1 MKMSKCENDKIVNDK
16 MVSSNSQIFKS
27 SNSQIFNSKVV
38 FDIFAE
44 ICKVPRPSKHEE
56 RISQWLQDFAASHGI
71 ECITDEAMNVI
82 MRVPATPGYE
92 DHEGII
98 LQAHMDMVCEK
109 NGDVVHD
116 FMTDPIETYVDGEWL
131 KAKGTT
137 LGADNGIGISM
148 ALAAI
153 TDPELQ
159 HPAIE
164 CLFTVDEETGLTGA
178 MKLQDGM
185 LRHKRLINLDSEDD
199 GQIFIGCAG
208 GIDTLAKMHYEPV
221 SISQIFKSSN
231 SQIFKSSNSQIAIRL
246 SVGGL
251 LGGHSGDDINKGRA
265 NANQLIVWFLA
276 RIMPQTDLQ
285 LASINGGNLRNAIAR
300 EAEAVIAIPLNYKE
314 QIRIEWNHFV
324 AQMEGVFGEVEK
336 DMRMELETCDMPD
349 SFIPA
354 DKACRLI
361 MALCECPHGMIAMSR
376 DIPGL
381 VETSTNLA
389 SIKMRQESLIQS
401 VSKSGLSTAL
411 PGSVSKSG
419 LSGEAGLTGK
429 SGLSAEGGLSAERSV
444 FCQPEGRSYIE
455 VNTSQRSSKESSKHH
470 LKWVVEQAL
479 AMACDEVTHGDGY
492 PGWTPNPH
500 SQLLETVKKAYTD
513 LYHSEPK
520 VLAIHAGLECGLFL
534 EKYPYLDMVSIGP
547 QMYGV
552 HSPQERLS
560 IPSTERCYAWLC
572 QVLKTL

>member
-1 MKMSKCENDKIVNDK
+1 MVNDK
-16 MVSSNSQIFKS
+16 MTKCENVFEIFSQI
-27 SNSQIFNSKVV
+27 
-38 FDIFAE
+38 
-44 ICKVPRPSKHEE
+44 CRVPRPSKHEE

-71 ECITDEAMNVI
+71 ECVTDEAMNVI

-208 GIDTLAKMHYEPV
+208 GIDTLAKMHYTPISLCQPKGRSV
-221 SISQIFKSSN
+221 SEAVCQRSGLSGEAGL
-231 SQIFKSSNSQIAIRL
+231 IAIRL

-300 EAEAVIAIPLNYKE
+300 EAEAVIAVPMAYKE

-349 SFIPA
+349 FFIPA

-389 SIKMRQESLIQS
+389 SIKMYEDTSLPCRESRRG
-401 VSKSGLSTAL
+401 V
-411 PGSVSKSG
+411 V
-419 LSGEAGLTGK
+419 
-429 SGLSAEGGLSAERSV
+429 
-444 FCQPEGRSYIE
+444 E
-455 VNTSQRSSKESSKHH
+455 VNTSQRSSVESSKHH

-492 PGWTPNPH
+492 PGWAPNPH
-500 SQLLETVKKAYTD
+500 SQLLETVKKAYMD

>member
-1 MKMSKCENDKIVNDK
+1 MVNEQ
-16 MVSSNSQIFKS
+16 MVNC
-27 SNSQIFNSKVV
+27 NNV

-56 RISQWLQDFAASHGI
+56 QISKWLCDFAAAHGI
-71 ECITDEAMNVI
+71 EYVADEAMNVI

-92 DHEGII
+92 SHEGVI
-98 LQAHMDMVCEK
+98 LQAHMDMVAEK
-109 NGDVVHD
+109 DGHVQHD
-116 FMTDPIETYVDGEWL
+116 FLNDPIETWIDGEWL

-137 LGADNGIGISM
+137 LGADDGIGISM

-178 MKLQDGM
+178 MKLQDGR
-185 LRHKRLINLDSEDD
+185 LRSKRLINLDSEDD

-208 GIDTLAKMHYEPV
+208 GIDTLAKMHYEQ
-221 SISQIFKSSN
+221 SQITNHK
-231 SQIFKSSNSQIAIRL
+231 SQIAIRL
-246 SVGGL
+246 SVSGL

-276 RIMPQTDLQ
+276 RIWPQTEIQ

-300 EAEAVIAIPLNYKE
+300 EAQAVIAIPMDYKE

-336 DMRMELETCDMPD
+336 DMRLELETCDLPE

-354 DKACRLI
+354 DKAYRLI
-361 MALCECPHGMIAMSR
+361 MALCECPHGMIAMSKEM
-376 DIPGL
+376 PGL

-389 SIKMRQESLIQS
+389 SIKMRD
-401 VSKSGLSTAL
+401 G
-411 PGSVSKSG
+411 
-419 LSGEAGLTGK
+419 
-429 SGLSAEGGLSAERSV
+429 
-444 FCQPEGRSYIE
+444 YIE
-455 VNTSQRSSKESSKHH
+455 VNTSQRSSKEPAKHH
-470 LKWVVEQAL
+470 LKWAVEQAL
-479 AMACDEVTHGDGY
+479 SMACDEVTHGDGY
-492 PGWTPNPH
+492 PGWAPNPH
-500 SQLLETVKKAYTD
+500 SPLLEVTKKAYVD
-513 LYHSEPK
+513 LFKSEPQ

-547 QMYGV
+547 QMVGV
-552 HSPQERLS
+552 HSPQEKLS
-560 IPSTERCYAWLC
+560 IPSTERCFRWLC
-572 QVLKTL
+572 QILQSL

>member
-1 MKMSKCENDKIVNDK
+1 MVNDK
-16 MVSSNSQIFKS
+16 MVNDKMV
-27 SNSQIFNSKVV
+27 NDKMVNSKVV

-44 ICKVPRPSKHEE
+44 ICRVPRPSKHEE

-71 ECITDEAMNVI
+71 ECVTDEAMNVI

-208 GIDTLAKMHYEPV
+208 GIDTLAKMHYEP
-221 SISQIFKSSN
+221 QTSN
-231 SQIFKSSNSQIAIRL
+231 KDAVPNLQTSPQGSLAIRL

-300 EAEAVIAIPLNYKE
+300 EAEAVIAVPMAYKE

-349 SFIPA
+349 FFIPA

-389 SIKMRQESLIQS
+389 SIKMYEDTSLPCGESRRG
-401 VSKSGLSTAL
+401 V
-411 PGSVSKSG
+411 V
-419 LSGEAGLTGK
+419 
-429 SGLSAEGGLSAERSV
+429 
-444 FCQPEGRSYIE
+444 E
-455 VNTSQRSSKESSKHH
+455 VNTSQRSSDESSKHH

-492 PGWTPNPH
+492 PGWAPNPH

>member
-1 MKMSKCENDKIVNDK
+1 MDCKNVFA
-16 MVSSNSQIFKS
+16 IFE
-27 SNSQIFNSKVV
+27 
-38 FDIFAE
+38 A

-56 RISQWLQDFAASHGI
+56 QISRWLQDFAAKHGI
-71 ECITDEAMNVI
+71 ECVADEAMNVI

-92 DHEGII
+92 NHEGVI
-98 LQAHMDMVCEK
+98 LQAHMDMVAEK
-109 NGDVVHD
+109 DGNVQHD
-116 FMTDPIETYVDGEWL
+116 FLKDPIETFIDGDFL

-153 TDPELQ
+153 TEKELP

-185 LRHKRLINLDSEDD
+185 LRSKRLINLDSEDD

-208 GIDTLAKMHYEPV
+208 GIDTLAKMHYD
-221 SISQIFKSSN
+221 KSPITN
-231 SQIFKSSNSQIAIRL
+231 DQSQIAIRL
-246 SVGGL
+246 SVTGL

-276 RIMPQTDLQ
+276 RIWPQTEIQ
-285 LASINGGNLRNAIAR
+285 LATIQGGNLRNAIAR
-300 EAEAVIAIPLNYKE
+300 EAEAVIAIPMAYKE

-336 DMRMELETCDMPD
+336 DMRLDLETCDMPD
-349 SFIPA
+349 VFIPA
-354 DKACRLI
+354 DKAYRLI
-361 MALCECPHGMIAMSR
+361 MALCECPHGMIAMSKEM
-376 DIPGL
+376 PGL

-389 SIKMRQESLIQS
+389 SIKMKED
-401 VSKSGLSTAL
+401 
-411 PGSVSKSG
+411 
-419 LSGEAGLTGK
+419 
-429 SGLSAEGGLSAERSV
+429 
-444 FCQPEGRSYIE
+444 YIE
-455 VNTSQRSSKESSKHH
+455 VNTSQRSSVEASKHH
-470 LKWVVEQAL
+470 LKWAVEQAL
-479 AMACDEVTHGDGY
+479 SLACDEVTHGDGY
-492 PGWTPNPH
+492 PGWKPNPD
-500 SQLLETVKKAYTD
+500 SPLLKVVKKAYVD
-513 LYHSEPK
+513 LFKAQPQ

-560 IPSTERCYAWLC
+560 ISSTERCYAWLC
-572 QVLKTL
+572 QTLKSL

>member
-1 MKMSKCENDKIVNDK
+1 MSNR
-16 MVSSNSQIFKS
+16 
-27 SNSQIFNSKVV
+27 V

-56 RISQWLQDFAASHGI
+56 QISKWLQDFAADHQI
-71 ECITDEAMNVI
+71 ECIADEAMNVI

-92 DHEGII
+92 NHEGVI
-98 LQAHMDMVCEK
+98 LQAHMDMVAEK
-109 NGDVVHD
+109 DGNVQHD
-116 FMTDPIETYVDGEWL
+116 FMRDPIETYVDGEWL

-137 LGADNGIGISM
+137 LGADDGIGIAM

-153 TDPELQ
+153 TDPNLP

-185 LRHKRLINLDSEDD
+185 LKHKRLINIDSEDD

-208 GIDTLAKMHYEPV
+208 GIDTLAKMHYDPV
-221 SISQIFKSSN
+221 INDQMVN
-231 SQIFKSSNSQIAIRL
+231 DQMVNRLAIRL

-251 LGGHSGDDINKGRA
+251 MGGHSGDDINKGRA

-276 RIMPQTDLQ
+276 RIWPQTEVQ
-285 LASINGGNLRNAIAR
+285 LAAINGGNLRNAIAR
-300 EAEAVIAIPLNYKE
+300 EAEAVIAIPMAYKE

-336 DMRMELETCDMPD
+336 DMRLELETCDMPEV
-349 SFIPA
+349 FIPA
-354 DKACRLI
+354 EKAYRLI
-361 MALCECPHGMIAMSR
+361 MALCECPHGMIAMSKEM
-376 DIPGL
+376 PGL

-389 SIKMRQESLIQS
+389 SIKM
-401 VSKSGLSTAL
+401 K
-411 PGSVSKSG
+411 
-419 LSGEAGLTGK
+419 
-429 SGLSAEGGLSAERSV
+429 EG
-444 FCQPEGRSYIE
+444 YIE
-455 VNTSQRSSKESSKHH
+455 INTSQRSSIEASKHH
-470 LKWVVEQAL
+470 LKWAVEQAL
-479 AMACDEVTHGDGY
+479 SLACDEVTHGDGY
-492 PGWTPNPH
+492 PGWAPNPQ
-500 SQLLETVKKAYTD
+500 SELLEVVKKAYSD
-513 LYHSEPK
+513 LFHAEPE

-560 IPSTERCYAWLC
+560 IPSTNRCYQWLC
-572 QVLKTL
+572 QTLKSL

>member
-1 MKMSKCENDKIVNDK
+1 MDCKN
-16 MVSSNSQIFKS
+16 
-27 SNSQIFNSKVV
+27 V
-38 FDIFAE
+38 FDIFAA

-56 RISQWLQDFAASHGI
+56 QISRWLQDFAAEHGI
-71 ECITDEAMNVI
+71 ECVADEAMNVI

-92 DHEGII
+92 DHEGVI
-98 LQAHMDMVCEK
+98 LQAHMDMVAEK
-109 NGDVVHD
+109 DGNVQHD
-116 FMTDPIETYVDGEWL
+116 FLKDPIETYIDGDFL

-153 TDPELQ
+153 TDPNLQ

-185 LRHKRLINLDSEDD
+185 LQSKRLINLDSEDD

-208 GIDTLAKMHYEPV
+208 GIDTLAKMHYKVESLKFNV
-221 SISQIFKSSN
+221 ERL
-231 SQIFKSSNSQIAIRL
+231 AIRL
-246 SVGGL
+246 SVTGL

-276 RIMPQTDLQ
+276 RIWPQTEVQ
-285 LASINGGNLRNAIAR
+285 LASIQGGNLRNALAR
-300 EAEAVIAIPLNYKE
+300 EAEAVIAIPMAYKE

-336 DMRMELETCDMPD
+336 DMHMDLETCDMPD
-349 SFIPA
+349 LFIPA
-354 DKACRLI
+354 DKAYRLI
-361 MALCECPHGMIAMSR
+361 MALCECPHGMIAMSKEM
-376 DIPGL
+376 PGL

-389 SIKMRQESLIQS
+389 SIKMR
-401 VSKSGLSTAL
+401 
-411 PGSVSKSG
+411 
-419 LSGEAGLTGK
+419 
-429 SGLSAEGGLSAERSV
+429 EG
-444 FCQPEGRSYIE
+444 YIE
-455 VNTSQRSSKESSKHH
+455 VNTSQRSSVESSKHH
-470 LKWVVEQAL
+470 LKWAVEQAL
-479 AMACDEVTHGDGY
+479 SLACDEVTHGDGY
-492 PGWTPNPH
+492 PGWKPNPD
-500 SQLLETVKKAYTD
+500 SPLLEVVKKAYVD
-513 LYHSEPK
+513 LFKAQPQ

-560 IPSTERCYAWLC
+560 ISSTERCYAWLC
-572 QVLKTL
+572 QTLKSL

>member
-1 MKMSKCENDKIVNDK
+1 MEPKA
-16 MVSSNSQIFKS
+16 
-27 SNSQIFNSKVV
+27 V
-38 FDIFAE
+38 FDIFAQ
-44 ICKVPRPSKHEE
+44 INQVPRPSKHEE
-56 RISQWLQDFAASHGI
+56 RISKWLQDFAAAHHI
-71 ECITDEAMNVI
+71 ECVADEAMNVI

-92 DHEGII
+92 NHEGVI

-109 NGDVVHD
+109 NGDVQHD
-116 FMTDPIETYVDGEWL
+116 FMTDPIQTYVDGEWL

-153 TDPELQ
+153 TDLNLQ

-185 LRHKRLINLDSEDD
+185 LQSKRLINLDSEDD

-221 SISQIFKSSN
+221 KVESLKFKGER
-231 SQIFKSSNSQIAIRL
+231 IGVRL
-246 SVGGL
+246 SVSGL
-251 LGGHSGDDINKGRA
+251 MGGHSGDDINKGRA
-265 NANQLIVWFLA
+265 NANQFIVWFLA
-276 RIMPQTDLQ
+276 RIWPQTEIQ

-300 EAEAVIAIPLNYKE
+300 EAEAVIAIPMAYKE

-336 DMRMELETCDMPD
+336 DMRLELETCDMPEI
-349 SFIPA
+349 FVPA
-354 DKACRLI
+354 DKAYRLI
-361 MALCECPHGMIAMSR
+361 MALCECPHGMIAMSQEM
-376 DIPGL
+376 PGL

-389 SIKMRQESLIQS
+389 SIKM
-401 VSKSGLSTAL
+401 KSE
-411 PGSVSKSG
+411 KS
-419 LSGEAGLTGK
+419 AD
-429 SGLSAEGGLSAERSV
+429 
-444 FCQPEGRSYIE
+444 FIE
-455 VNTSQRSSKESSKHH
+455 VNTSQRSSKEPAKHH
-470 LKWVVEQAL
+470 LKWAVEQAL
-479 AMACDEVTHGDGY
+479 SLACDEVTHGDGY
-492 PGWTPNPH
+492 PGWAPNPN
-500 SQLLETVKKAYTD
+500 SPLLEVVKKAYVD
-513 LYHSEPK
+513 LFKSEPQ

-560 IPSTERCYAWLC
+560 IPSTERCYRWLC
-572 QVLKTL
+572 QTLQAL

>member
-1 MKMSKCENDKIVNDK
+1 MANR
-16 MVSSNSQIFKS
+16 
-27 SNSQIFNSKVV
+27 V

-56 RISQWLQDFAASHGI
+56 RISKWLHDFATEHGI
-71 ECITDEAMNVI
+71 ECVVDEAMNVI

-92 DHEGII
+92 DHEGVI
-98 LQAHMDMVCEK
+98 LQAHMDMVAEK
-109 NGDVVHD
+109 DGDVQHD
-116 FMTDPIETYVDGEWL
+116 FLKDPIETYVDGDWL

-137 LGADNGIGISM
+137 LGADNGIGIAM

-153 TDPELQ
+153 TDKELA

-185 LRHKRLINLDSEDD
+185 LKSKRLINLDSEDD

-208 GIDTLAKMHYEPV
+208 GIDTLAKMHYNK
-221 SISQIFKSSN
+221 SQITNDK
-231 SQIFKSSNSQIAIRL
+231 SQIAIRL
-246 SVGGL
+246 SVTGL

-276 RIMPQTDLQ
+276 RIWPQTEIQ

-300 EAEAVIAIPLNYKE
+300 EAEAVLAIPMAYKE
-314 QIRIEWNHFV
+314 QIRIEWNHYV

-336 DMRMELETCDMPD
+336 DMRLELETTDMPET
-349 SFIPA
+349 FIPA
-354 DKACRLI
+354 DKAYRLI
-361 MALCECPHGMIAMSR
+361 MALCECPHGMIAMSK
-376 DIPGL
+376 DMPGL

-389 SIKMRQESLIQS
+389 SVKMR
-401 VSKSGLSTAL
+401 
-411 PGSVSKSG
+411 
-419 LSGEAGLTGK
+419 
-429 SGLSAEGGLSAERSV
+429 EG
-444 FCQPEGRSYIE
+444 YIE
-455 VNTSQRSSKESSKHH
+455 VNTSQRSSIETSKHH
-470 LKWVVEQAL
+470 LKWAVEQAL
-479 AMACDEVTHGDGY
+479 SMACDEVTHGDGY
-492 PGWTPNPH
+492 PGWAPNPN
-500 SQLLETVKKAYTD
+500 SPLLEVVKKAYID
-513 LYHSEPK
+513 LYKSEPK

-560 IPSTERCYAWLC
+560 ISSTERCYRWLC
-572 QVLKTL
+572 QTLKAL

>member
-1 MKMSKCENDKIVNDK
+1 MSKR
-16 MVSSNSQIFKS
+16 
-27 SNSQIFNSKVV
+27 V
-38 FDIFAE
+38 FEIFAE

-56 RISQWLQDFAASHGI
+56 KISRWLQDFAAEHGI
-71 ECITDEAMNVI
+71 ECVADEAMNVI

-92 DHEGII
+92 DHEGVI
-98 LQAHMDMVCEK
+98 LQAHMDMVAEK
-109 NGDVVHD
+109 DGNVEHD
-116 FMTDPIETYVDGEWL
+116 FLKDPIETFVDGEWL

-137 LGADNGIGISM
+137 LGADDGIGISM

-153 TDPELQ
+153 TNKELA

-185 LRHKRLINLDSEDD
+185 LRSKRLINIDSEDD

-208 GIDTLAKMHYEPV
+208 GIDTLAKMHYEPTPGHV
-221 SISQIFKSSN
+221 LRTATGSPIEQSSSPVKGREN
-231 SQIFKSSNSQIAIRL
+231 LFPVRL
-246 SVGGL
+246 SVSGL
-251 LGGHSGDDINKGRA
+251 TGGHSGDDINKGRA

-276 RIMPQTDLQ
+276 RIWPQTEVQ

-300 EAEAVIAIPLNYKE
+300 EAEAVICVPMAYKE

-336 DMRMELETCDMPD
+336 DMRMELESCDMPET
-349 SFIPA
+349 FIPA
-354 DKACRLI
+354 EKAYRLV
-361 MALCECPHGMIAMSR
+361 MALCECPHGMIAMSKEM
-376 DIPGL
+376 PGL

-389 SIKMRQESLIQS
+389 SIKM
-401 VSKSGLSTAL
+401 K
-411 PGSVSKSG
+411 
-419 LSGEAGLTGK
+419 
-429 SGLSAEGGLSAERSV
+429 EG
-444 FCQPEGRSYIE
+444 FIE
-455 VNTSQRSSKESSKHH
+455 VNTSQRSSIEASKHH
-470 LKWVVEQAL
+470 LKWAVEQAL
-479 AMACDEVTHGDGY
+479 SMACDEVTHGDGY
-492 PGWTPNPH
+492 PGWAPNPN
-500 SQLLETVKKAYTD
+500 SPLLEVVKKAYTD
-513 LYHSEPK
+513 LYKDEPK

-572 QVLKTL
+572 QTLRTL

>member
-1 MKMSKCENDKIVNDK
+1 MQNK
-16 MVSSNSQIFKS
+16 
-27 SNSQIFNSKVV
+27 V

-56 RISQWLQDFAASHGI
+56 KISQWLQSFAAAHGI
-71 ECITDEAMNVI
+71 ECVADEAMNVI

-109 NGDVVHD
+109 NGDVTHD

-185 LRHKRLINLDSEDD
+185 LKHKRLINLDSEDD

-208 GIDTLAKMHYEPV
+208 GIDTLARMHYESV
-221 SISQIFKSSN
+221 KNESMNKL
-231 SQIFKSSNSQIAIRL
+231 AIKL
-246 SVGGL
+246 KVYGL
-251 LGGHSGDDINKGRA
+251 MGGHSGDDINKGRA
-265 NANQLIVWFLA
+265 NANQMIVWFLA
-276 RIMPQTDLQ
+276 RIWPQTEIQ
-285 LASINGGNLRNAIAR
+285 LASISGGNLRNAIAR
-300 EAEAVIAIPLNYKE
+300 EAEAVLVIPMSYKE

-336 DMRMELETCDMPD
+336 DMRLDLETCDMPD
-349 SFIPA
+349 TVIPA
-354 DKACRLI
+354 DKAYRLV
-361 MALCECPHGMIAMSR
+361 MALCECPHGMIAMSKEM
-376 DIPGL
+376 PGL

-389 SIKMRQESLIQS
+389 SIKM
-401 VSKSGLSTAL
+401 K
-411 PGSVSKSG
+411 
-419 LSGEAGLTGK
+419 
-429 SGLSAEGGLSAERSV
+429 EG
-444 FCQPEGRSYIE
+444 FIE
-455 VNTSQRSSKESSKHH
+455 VNTSQRSSIETSKHH
-470 LKWVVEQAL
+470 LKWAVEQAL
-479 AMACDEVTHGDGY
+479 ALACDEVTHGDGY
-492 PGWTPNPH
+492 PGWAPNPN
-500 SQLLETVKKAYTD
+500 SPLLEVVKKAYTD
-513 LYHSEPK
+513 LYKAEPK

-572 QVLKTL
+572 QTLKSL

>member
-1 MKMSKCENDKIVNDK
+1 MKAQK
-16 MVSSNSQIFKS
+16 
-27 SNSQIFNSKVV
+27 V

-56 RISQWLQDFAASHGI
+56 QISRWLQDFAAQHGI
-71 ECITDEAMNVI
+71 ECIVDEAMNVI

-92 DHEGII
+92 SHPGVI

-109 NGDVVHD
+109 NGDVEHD
-116 FMTDPIETYVDGEWL
+116 FMHDAIQTWVDGEWL

-137 LGADNGIGISM
+137 LGADNGIGIAM

-153 TDPELQ
+153 TDPELK

-185 LRHKRLINLDSEDD
+185 LKSKQLINLDSEDD

-208 GIDTLAKMHYEPV
+208 GIDTLAKMHYEQSPLTTH
-221 SISQIFKSSN
+221 QSS
-231 SQIFKSSNSQIAIRL
+231 IAIRL
-246 SVGGL
+246 SVTGL
-251 LGGHSGDDINKGRA
+251 MGGHSGDDINKGRA

-276 RIMPQTDLQ
+276 RIWPQAEIQ

-300 EAEAVIAIPLNYKE
+300 EAEAVVVIPMAYKE
-314 QIRIEWNHFV
+314 QIRIEWNHYV

-336 DMRMELETCDMPD
+336 DMRLELESCDMPD
-349 SFIPA
+349 TVIPA

-361 MALCECPHGMIAMSR
+361 MALCECPHGMIAMSNEM
-376 DIPGL
+376 PGL

-389 SIKMRQESLIQS
+389 SVKM
-401 VSKSGLSTAL
+401 K
-411 PGSVSKSG
+411 
-419 LSGEAGLTGK
+419 
-429 SGLSAEGGLSAERSV
+429 EG
-444 FCQPEGRSYIE
+444 FIE

-479 AMACDEVTHGDGY
+479 SMACDEVTHGDGY
-492 PGWTPNPH
+492 PGWAPNPN
-500 SQLLETVKKAYTD
+500 SDLLQVVRQAYID
-513 LYHSEPK
+513 LYKSEPQ

-560 IPSTERCYAWLC
+560 IPSTERCYDWLRR
-572 QVLKTL
+572 VLETL

>member
-1 MKMSKCENDKIVNDK
+1 MDCKN
-16 MVSSNSQIFKS
+16 
-27 SNSQIFNSKVV
+27 V

-56 RISQWLQDFAASHGI
+56 QISRWLQEFAATHGI
-71 ECITDEAMNVI
+71 ECVADEAMNVI

-92 DHEGII
+92 DHEGVI
-98 LQAHMDMVCEK
+98 LQAHMDMVAEK
-109 NGDVVHD
+109 DGNVQHD
-116 FMTDPIETYVDGEWL
+116 FLKDPIETYIDGDFL

-153 TDPELQ
+153 TDKNVA
-159 HPAIE
+159 HPATE

-185 LRHKRLINLDSEDD
+185 LRSKRLINLDSEDD

-208 GIDTLAKMHYEPV
+208 GIDTLAKMHYAGERLAV
-221 SISQIFKSSN
+221 SGDRLG
-231 SQIFKSSNSQIAIRL
+231 IRL
-246 SVGGL
+246 SVNGL
-251 LGGHSGDDINKGRA
+251 MGGHSGDDINKGRA

-276 RIMPQTDLQ
+276 RIWPQTDIQ
-285 LASINGGNLRNAIAR
+285 LASIHGGNLRNAIAR
-300 EAEAVIAIPLNYKE
+300 EAEAVIAIPMAYKE

-336 DMRMELETCDMPD
+336 NMRLDLETCDMPEL
-349 SFIPA
+349 FIPA
-354 DKACRLI
+354 DKAYRLV
-361 MALCECPHGMIAMSR
+361 MALCECPHGMIAMSKEM
-376 DIPGL
+376 PGL

-389 SIKMRQESLIQS
+389 SIKM
-401 VSKSGLSTAL
+401 K
-411 PGSVSKSG
+411 
-419 LSGEAGLTGK
+419 
-429 SGLSAEGGLSAERSV
+429 EG
-444 FCQPEGRSYIE
+444 YIE
-455 VNTSQRSSKESSKHH
+455 VNTSQRSSVEASKHH
-470 LKWVVEQAL
+470 LKWAVEQAL
-479 AMACDEVTHGDGY
+479 SLACDEVTHGDGY
-492 PGWTPNPH
+492 PGWKPNPD
-500 SQLLETVKKAYTD
+500 SPLLEVVKKAYVD
-513 LYHSEPK
+513 LFKAQPQ

-560 IPSTERCYAWLC
+560 ISSTERCYAWLC
-572 QVLKTL
+572 QTLKSL

>member
-1 MKMSKCENDKIVNDK
+1 MKNK
-16 MVSSNSQIFKS
+16 
-27 SNSQIFNSKVV
+27 V

-56 RISQWLQDFAASHGI
+56 QISRWLQEWAAAHGI
-71 ECITDEAMNVI
+71 ECFADEAMNVI

-92 DHEGII
+92 DHEGVI

-109 NGDVVHD
+109 NGDVSHD

-137 LGADNGIGISM
+137 LGGDDGIGISM

-178 MKLQDGM
+178 MKLQDGV
-185 LRHKRLINLDSEDD
+185 LRHKKLINLDSEDD

-208 GIDTLAKMHYEPV
+208 GIDTLAKMHYEA
-221 SISQIFKSSN
+221 IDKSQISN
-231 SQIFKSSNSQIAIRL
+231 LKSQIAIRL
-246 SVGGL
+246 SVTGL
-251 LGGHSGDDINKGRA
+251 QGGHSGDDINKGRA

-276 RIMPQTDLQ
+276 RILPQTDVQ
-285 LASINGGNLRNAIAR
+285 VASINGGNLRNAIAR
-300 EAEAVIAIPLNYKE
+300 EAEAVITVPMAYKE
-314 QIRIEWNHFV
+314 QIRIEWNRFV

-336 DMRMELETCDMPD
+336 EMRLELETTDMPER
-349 SFIPA
+349 FIPA
-354 DKACRLI
+354 EKAYRLI
-361 MALCECPHGMIAMSR
+361 MALCECPHGMIAMSQ

-389 SIKMRQESLIQS
+389 SIKM
-401 VSKSGLSTAL
+401 K
-411 PGSVSKSG
+411 
-419 LSGEAGLTGK
+419 
-429 SGLSAEGGLSAERSV
+429 EGYVE
-444 FCQPEGRSYIE
+444 I
-455 VNTSQRSSKESSKHH
+455 NTSQRSSKEEAKHH

-492 PGWTPNPH
+492 PGWAPNTNSP
-500 SQLLETVKKAYTD
+500 LLEVVMKAYTD
-513 LYHSEPK
+513 LYKSEPK

-560 IPSTERCYAWLC
+560 IPSTERCYEWLC
-572 QVLKTL
+572 QILKTL

>member
-1 MKMSKCENDKIVNDK
+1 MSNR
-16 MVSSNSQIFKS
+16 
-27 SNSQIFNSKVV
+27 V

-56 RISQWLQDFAASHGI
+56 QISKWLQDFAADHQI
-71 ECITDEAMNVI
+71 ECIADEAMNVI

-92 DHEGII
+92 NHEGVI
-98 LQAHMDMVCEK
+98 LQAHMDMVAEK
-109 NGDVVHD
+109 DGNVQHD
-116 FMTDPIETYVDGEWL
+116 FMRDPIETYVDGEWL

-137 LGADNGIGISM
+137 LGADDGIGIAM

-153 TDPELQ
+153 TDPNLP

-185 LRHKRLINLDSEDD
+185 LKHKRLINIDSEDD

-221 SISQIFKSSN
+221 INDQMVN
-231 SQIFKSSNSQIAIRL
+231 DQMVNRLAIRL

-251 LGGHSGDDINKGRA
+251 MGGHSGDDINKGRA

-276 RIMPQTDLQ
+276 RIWPQTEVQ
-285 LASINGGNLRNAIAR
+285 LAAINGGNLRNAIAR
-300 EAEAVIAIPLNYKE
+300 EAEAVIAIPMAYKE

-336 DMRMELETCDMPD
+336 DMRLELETCDMPEV
-349 SFIPA
+349 FIPA
-354 DKACRLI
+354 DKAYRLI
-361 MALCECPHGMIAMSR
+361 MALCECPHGMIAMSKEM
-376 DIPGL
+376 PGL

-389 SIKMRQESLIQS
+389 SIKM
-401 VSKSGLSTAL
+401 K
-411 PGSVSKSG
+411 
-419 LSGEAGLTGK
+419 
-429 SGLSAEGGLSAERSV
+429 EG
-444 FCQPEGRSYIE
+444 YIE
-455 VNTSQRSSKESSKHH
+455 INTSQRSSIESSKHH
-470 LKWVVEQAL
+470 LKWAVEQAL
-479 AMACDEVTHGDGY
+479 SLACDEVTHGDGY
-492 PGWTPNPH
+492 PGWAPNPQ
-500 SQLLETVKKAYTD
+500 SELLEVAKKAYSD
-513 LYHSEPK
+513 LFHAEPE

-560 IPSTERCYAWLC
+560 IPSTNRCYQWLC
-572 QVLKTL
+572 QTLKSL

>member
-1 MKMSKCENDKIVNDK
+1 MKMSKCENVFEIF
-16 MVSSNSQIFKS
+16 SQ
-27 SNSQIFNSKVV
+27 
-38 FDIFAE
+38 

-56 RISQWLQDFAASHGI
+56 KISRWLQDFAAAHGI
-71 ECITDEAMNVI
+71 ECVADEAMNVI

-92 DHEGII
+92 DHEGVI
-98 LQAHMDMVCEK
+98 LQAHMDMVAEK
-109 NGDVVHD
+109 DGNVEHD
-116 FMTDPIETYVDGEWL
+116 FLKDPIETYVDGEWL

-185 LRHKRLINLDSEDD
+185 LRAKRLINLDSEDD

-221 SISQIFKSSN
+221 NEKKVNDQMNKL
-231 SQIFKSSNSQIAIRL
+231 AIKL
-246 SVGGL
+246 KVYGL
-251 LGGHSGDDINKGRA
+251 LGGHSGDDINKGHA

-276 RIMPQTDLQ
+276 RIWPQTELQ
-285 LASINGGNLRNAIAR
+285 LASIQGGNLRNAIAR
-300 EAEAVIAIPLNYKE
+300 EAEAVVVIPMAYKE
-314 QIRIEWNHFV
+314 QIRIEWNRYV

-336 DMRMELETCDMPD
+336 DMRLELETTDMPATL
-349 SFIPA
+349 IPA
-354 DKACRLI
+354 DKAYRLV
-361 MALCECPHGMIAMSR
+361 MALCECPHGMIAMSK
-376 DIPGL
+376 DMPGL

-389 SIKMRQESLIQS
+389 SIKMCHES
-401 VSKSGLSTAL
+401 TMH
-411 PGSVSKSG
+411 
-419 LSGEAGLTGK
+419 
-429 SGLSAEGGLSAERSV
+429 
-444 FCQPEGRSYIE
+444 GRSFIE
-455 VNTSQRSSKESSKHH
+455 INTSQRSSKEEAKHH
-470 LKWVVEQAL
+470 LKWAVEQAL

-492 PGWTPNPH
+492 PGWAPNPH
-500 SQLLETVKKAYTD
+500 SPLLETVRKVYVD
-513 LYHSEPK
+513 LFKDEPK

-534 EKYPYLDMVSIGP
+534 EKYPYLDMVSVGP

-560 IPSTERCYAWLC
+560 IPSTERCYRWLC
-572 QVLKTL
+572 QTLKSL